1 MELSPCRLN
10 PFVAICLALFLLF
23 WLLQL
28 FQFLNE
34 IRDKREIK
42 HFYNQALR
50 ISDDRIQTM
59 EWHEVVD
66 RLTKVAA
73 NRRLV
78 IVKDQLTP
86 LGTWHFDFIFYL
98 QNMSLHLLWCKTRC
112 CAAHHEKA
120 KLYDRACKSRHS
132 LILDKIA
139 IPWPLFILEQ
149 DARVVVCF
157 PTTL

>member
-1 MELSPCRLN
+1 
-10 PFVAICLALFLLF
+10 VAICLALFLLF
-23 WLLQL
+23 WLLQF
-28 FQFLNE
+28 FQFLSE

-50 ISDDRIQTM
+50 ISDDRIQTL

-86 LGTWHFDFIFYL
+86 LGSFPLLPFFYIF
-98 QNMSLHLLWCKTRC
+98 T
-112 CAAHHEKA
+112 
-120 KLYDRACKSRHS
+120 
-132 LILDKIA
+132 IL
-139 IPWPLFILEQ
+139 
-149 DARVVVCF
+149 
-157 PTTL
+157 